1 MEELKPIQ
9 LKSVIKTSNRVEMAK
24 LVVNIVAT
32 MKGLSLS
39 KTEIIVLTHF
49 ITEGFNQVTREA
61 LVTNKIM
68 GTLGGVSNIV
78 SRLRKYGLIVQNGY
92 KEELCKELNFQLGD
106 LLLLKIL
113 LDNR

>member
-1 MEELKPIQ
+1 MRGID
-9 LKSVIKTSNRVEMAK
+9 
-24 LVVNIVAT
+24 
-32 MKGLSLS
+32 LS
-39 KTEIIVLTHF
+39 KTEVIVLTHF

-78 SRLRKYGLIVQNGY
+78 SRLRKFGLIVQNGY
-92 KEELCKELNFQLGD
+92 KEELCKELNHPIGD
-106 LLLLKIL
+106 LVLLKIL